1 MKRSLL
7 TISAASI
14 AFVGLSPLAAQ
25 DDGTTDTEAET
36 PEETSGATVMREEIT
51 EEREVLD
58 ENGEPVL
65 DENGAG
71 RGVPELVLRTGV
83 DGIALTDR
91 DQVLRLQAVI
101 NRAVNQWR
109 DAASHLP

>member
-1 MKRSLL
+1 M
-7 TISAASI
+7 
-14 AFVGLSPLAAQ
+14 
-25 DDGTTDTEAET
+25 
-36 PEETSGATVMREEIT
+36 
-51 EEREVLD
+51 
-58 ENGEPVL
+58 L